1 MIGLYTE
8 ATLSSRTWI
17 LLRFETA
24 KKADCC
30 SNNKHIVLF
39 NIIFGTLSFPV
50 VLRGLITRHV
60 GGAKY
65 CARCTFVRV
74 SG

>member
-8 ATLSSRTWI
+8 ATLSSRTWT
-17 LLRFETA
+17 LLWLETA
-24 KKADCC
+24 KMLIAVL
-30 SNNKHIVLF
+30 NNNHIVLF

-65 CARCTFVRV
+65 CARWTFVRV